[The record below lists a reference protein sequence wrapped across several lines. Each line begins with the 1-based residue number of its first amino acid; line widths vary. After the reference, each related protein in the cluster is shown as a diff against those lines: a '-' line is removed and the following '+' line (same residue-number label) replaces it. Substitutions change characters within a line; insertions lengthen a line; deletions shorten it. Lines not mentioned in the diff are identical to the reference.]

1 MILGIE
7 VLSVAGF
14 RASSSSLLYSSP
26 KVGTR
31 DRWIDD
37 ADRQAGGAALA
48 LAPALAGSRKNGTAE
63 ENTNERKTAK
73 AKAAARLPPSG

>member
-1 MILGIE
+1 MTLGIE

-14 RASSSSLLYSSP
+14 RACFSSLLYSSP

-37 ADRQAGGAALA
+37 ADRQAGGRG
-48 LAPALAGSRKNGTAE
+48 AGSGSGARWLEEERNGGGE
-63 ENTNERKTAK
+63 YQ
-73 AKAAARLPPSG
+73 

>member
-1 MILGIE
+1 MTLGIE

-14 RASSSSLLYSSP
+14 RACFSSLLYSSS

-37 ADRQAGGAALA
+37 ADRQAGAALA
-48 LAPALAGSRKNGTAE
+48 LAQSGARWLEEERNGGGE
-63 ENTNERKTAK
+63 YQ
-73 AKAAARLPPSG
+73 